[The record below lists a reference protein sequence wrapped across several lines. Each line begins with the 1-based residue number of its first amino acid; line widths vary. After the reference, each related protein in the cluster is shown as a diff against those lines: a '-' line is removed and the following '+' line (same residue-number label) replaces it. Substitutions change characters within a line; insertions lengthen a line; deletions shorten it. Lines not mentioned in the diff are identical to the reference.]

1 MNGEE
6 KRRLI
11 KFEGLSNFRD
21 IGGLKTEEG
30 RSVKT
35 GVLFRSDKLSGL
47 TNLDLIK
54 LSKLNIKLIC
64 DLRTPRERRKKTN
77 QYFFSNI
84 RVVNIPIYHKEQEL
98 SHWRIFKYIFGR
110 NGAEKFEEFIK
121 EYYNGIV
128 FHSTEQIKQ
137 VITLISEKNNLPALI
152 HCNVGRDRTGLI
164 SAIIQM
170 LLGVSR
176 KKVIEDY
183 LLTNIAFEQRILR
196 FVKYIRRL
204 SLFQVSEKR
213 LQYILQARS
222 EHLEEIIDRIAE
234 RYGNVEDYLTKG
246 CGLDPQC
253 LDRLRNLL
261 IT

>member
-1 MNGEE
+1 MNGEA

-30 RSVKT
+30 RRVKT
-35 GVLFRSDKLSGL
+35 GILFRSDRLSGL
-47 TNLDLIK
+47 TSRDLK
-54 LSKLNIKLIC
+54 KMYKLNIKLIC
-64 DLRTPRERRKKTN
+64 DLRTPKELKKNPN
-77 QYFFSNI
+77 QNSFSNTK
-84 RVVNIPIYHKEQEL
+84 VVNIPIYHNEQEL
-98 SHWRIFKYIFGR
+98 SHWRLFKFIFGR
-110 NGAEKFEEFIK
+110 TGADEFEYFIK
-121 EYYNGIV
+121 EYYKGIA
-128 FHSTEQIKQ
+128 FKNTEKIKQ
-137 VITLISEKNNLPALI
+137 VITLIADRNNVPALI
-152 HCNVGRDRTGLI
+152 HCNVGRDRTGFI
-164 SAIIQM
+164 SAIIQL
-170 LLGVSR
+170 LLGVPR